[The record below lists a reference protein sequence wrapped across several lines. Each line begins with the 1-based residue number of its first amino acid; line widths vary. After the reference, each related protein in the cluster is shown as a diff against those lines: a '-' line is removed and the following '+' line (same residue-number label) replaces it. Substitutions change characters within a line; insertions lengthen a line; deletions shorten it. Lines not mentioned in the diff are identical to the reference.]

1 MTSCSVGTTGTRP
14 IGGWIATRRYRR
26 RCAAWWPAGCLS
38 RLPDRFTFKSVT
50 HKLRW
55 ADLMASK
62 VGAERYAESLQYFWF
77 NGGQRARLYTDRF
90 KAQVADR
97 RADACVLAHYEAP
110 NATDPIDKMM
120 YVDAATRLPEH
131 SLMILDRTTMAYS
144 LESRSPFLDPRL
156 AEFMARVPVSL
167 KINGRKL
174 RYLERRLAEKYL
186 PPELLRRPK
195 QGFASPLM
203 YVMDAE
209 LRQLGASMLQQ
220 SALVRDGYLRADRVQ
235 GLLDEHLG
243 RKLDHGNRLW
253 LLLSAERWYRQF
265 IAQTDESGDAAARP
279 YDARADGRA
288 VRGAIQASCHWV
300 TLSSFTTS
308 GSAA

>member
-1 MTSCSVGTTGTRP
+1 VLG
-14 IGGWIATRRYRR
+14 
-26 RCAAWWPAGCLS
+26 

-77 NGGQRARLYTDRF
+77 NGAQRARLYTNRF
-90 KAQVADR
+90 RTDVADR
-97 RADACVLAHYEAP
+97 RADASVLAHYEAP

-120 YVDAATRLPEH
+120 YVDSATRLPEQ
-131 SLMILDRTTMAYS
+131 SLMILDRTSMAYS

-167 KINGRKL
+167 KIKGRKL

-203 YVMDAE
+203 YVMDTE
-209 LRQLGASMLQQ
+209 LRQLGGSMLRQ
-220 SALVRDGYLRADRVQ
+220 SALVQDGYLQAERVQ

-243 RKLDHGNRLW
+243 RKRDHGNRLW
-253 LLLSAERWYRQF
+253 LLLSAEAWYRQF
-265 IAQTDESGDAAARP
+265 IAEGEAP
-279 YDARADGRA
+279 GGERASAIAGA
-288 VRGAIQASCHWV
+288 VAD
-300 TLSSFTTS
+300 
-308 GSAA
+308 